1 MTEPKVSIIL
11 PFYEGESWLKRS
23 MGSVLSQEGAPFELI
38 IVDDGSSRSPEG
50 LVRSFR
56 DERTHLLRIDH
67 AGKGAALN
75 RGAREAKAPIL
86 CFIDQDDV
94 MLPGRLGLQLGAFSM
109 HPGAEI
115 VYSDYER
122 VRCDGTLIDRFV
134 SGPATGT
141 ECLRAM
147 VKGRGLV
154 SMQTVMIRKETFG
167 RIGGFSEDISL
178 TGLDDAEFFVRLF
191 ASGAA
196 LLYQPGAVQ
205 QWVRHEGNYSESEPF
220 QEARLVLL
228 QRLDAAARQIPGLA
242 DLLPLYRYHNLFMR
256 GLYFLQHSRS
266 QEAIVAFRD
275 VVRLRPWHWA
285 GYYLL
290 AKAWIL
296 ARSRDANPEKPHA
309 RLGAIKNVGKR

>member
-11 PFYEGESWLKRS
+11 PFYEGESWLTRS
-23 MGSVLSQEGAPFELI
+23 MGSVLSQEGVPFELL
-38 IVDDGSSRSPEG
+38 IVDDGSSRSPED
-50 LVRSFR
+50 LVRSFHDGR
-56 DERTHLLRIDH
+56 IHLYRIDH

-75 RGAREAKAPIL
+75 CGARKAKAPLL

-94 MLPGRLGLQLGAFSM
+94 MLPGRLNLQLGAFCE
-109 HPGAEI
+109 HPDAEI

-122 VRCDGTLIDRFV
+122 VRDDGSLIDRFV
-134 SGPATGT
+134 SRQATGM

-147 VKGRGLV
+147 VEGRGLV
-154 SMQTVMIRKETFG
+154 SMQTMMIRKETFG

-196 LLYQPGAVQ
+196 LLYRPGAVQ
-205 QWVRHEGNYSESEPF
+205 QWVRHEGNYSEGEPF
-220 QEARLVLL
+220 QAARLVLL
-228 QRLDAAARQIPGLA
+228 QRLDAAARQNPGLA
-242 DLLPLYRYHNLFMR
+242 DLLPLYRYHCLFMR
-256 GLYFLQHSRS
+256 GLYFLQHSRL
-266 QEAIVAFRD
+266 QEAVASFRD
-275 VVRLRPWHWA
+275 VVRLRPWHWV

-296 ARSRDANPEKPHA
+296 ARFRDANTDKPHA
-309 RLGAIKNVGKR
+309 RLSASGDAGKQ

>member
-1 MTEPKVSIIL
+1 MTRPKVSIIL
-11 PFYEGESWLKRS
+11 PFYEGESWLTRS
-23 MGSVLSQEGAPFELI
+23 MGSVLSQEGAPFELL
-38 IVDDGSSRSPEG
+38 IVDDGSSRSPEN
-50 LVRSFR
+50 LVRSFH
-56 DERTHLLRIDH
+56 DERIHLYRIDH

-75 RGAREAKAPIL
+75 YGAGKAKAPIL

-94 MLPGRLGLQLGAFSM
+94 MLPRRLGMQLGAFSE
-109 HPGAEI
+109 HPEAEI

-122 VRCDGTLIDRFV
+122 VRDDGSLIDRFV
-134 SGPATGT
+134 SRQAAGT

-147 VKGRGLV
+147 VQGRGLV
-154 SMQTVMIRKETFG
+154 SMQTMMIRKETFG

-191 ASGAA
+191 ASGAV
-196 LLYQPGAVQ
+196 LFYQPGAVQ

-242 DLLPLYRYHNLFMR
+242 DLMPLYRYHNLFMR

-266 QEAIVAFRD
+266 QEALAAFRD
-275 VVRLRPWHWA
+275 VVRLRPWHWV

-296 ARSRDANPEKPHA
+296 ARLRDANPEKPHA
-309 RLGAIKNVGKR
+309 RLSAFRDVGKR